1 MIYHAQHRE
10 MLPILETKELIK
22 IDSLFDGRMIES
34 TYF

>member
-10 MLPILETKELIK
+10 VLPILETKELIEF
-22 IDSLFDGRMIES
+22 DSLFDERMIES

>member
-10 MLPILETKELIK
+10 VLPILETKELIE